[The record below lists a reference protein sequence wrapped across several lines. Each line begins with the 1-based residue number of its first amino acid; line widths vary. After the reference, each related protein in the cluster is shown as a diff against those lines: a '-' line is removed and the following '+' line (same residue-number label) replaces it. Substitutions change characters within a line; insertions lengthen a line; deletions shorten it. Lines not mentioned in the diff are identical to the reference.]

1 MQGKGGVTTKNKS
14 RIERYYYL
22 HIHEY
27 FYQEYKHLCVLLI
40 E

>member
-22 HIHEY
+22 HEY